1 MTSNGSRALMDALVE
16 LAVML
21 LVVPP
26 LVCCALQVV
35 AMVLG
40 VVLPWL
46 MLLIIALG
54 LAACFSAGFAA
65 RRRVIPP
72 LGHGDLP
79 ARVPPVR
86 RPPGIHDRR
95 HEHRNH

>member
-1 MTSNGSRALMDALVE
+1 MTSNHGRALMDALVE
-16 LAVML
+16 LAVIL

-26 LVCCALQVV
+26 LVCCALQVI

-40 VVLPWL
+40 VALPWL
-46 MLLIIALG
+46 MLVLIALG

-65 RRRVIPP
+65 RRRVAPP
-72 LGHGDLP
+72 LGHNDLP

-86 RPPGIHDRR
+86 RPPGIPDRR
-95 HEHRNH
+95 HERRDR